1 MKKWIKGLACIAV
14 ASMLAACGQQ
24 GQDYVGKWEAKEHKN
39 RSAVIERNG
48 ESFVVKITEPSMY
61 ARNKLETQ
69 AIPAVY
75 KDGMLE
81 ISGGFG
87 AAKISYVKDT
97 DTLLMPTV
105 GGSMEYRR
113 VK

>member
-1 MKKWIKGLACIAV
+1 MKKWFKGLACFAV
-14 ASMLAACGQQ
+14 TSILAACGQQ
-24 GQDYVGKWEAKEHKN
+24 GTEYIGKWEAKDLKN

-61 ARNKLETQ
+61 ARNQLETQ
-69 AIPAVY
+69 PIPAVY
-75 KDGMLE
+75 RDGMLE

-87 AAKISYVKDT
+87 TSKISYVKDT